1 MGTRV
6 KDDTPMS
13 GFMSDEA
20 TMDESIEGLDFSP
33 DELRD
38 FLAGDLVEVHA
49 DPQFKERLRAK
60 LWDVLKSRR
69 TPPKI

>member
-1 MGTRV
+1 MGTGV
-6 KDDTPMS
+6 KDDTLMRGS
-13 GFMSDEA
+13 MGDEA

-33 DELRD
+33 DELRE

-69 TPPKI
+69 TPPND